1 MATFYNSDGQIQ
13 LTQQPKLQAGGA
25 SMFQDQAYSGFQ
37 AGQGFGRTPNQN
49 FYTSNAPMV
58 TSGTQLVPQQQNP
71 DPIGMS
77 QSMAP
82 QVQSVTSNGGQGLGQ
97 YQALLQALQ
106 QQGQTNLDQQQ
117 KAYKSLQSSILG
129 PQGYLSGVESAGM
142 NRINENQQNNLGHAE
157 QDLTSR
163 GLGNTTIRQG
173 VMNGV
178 NRNSEY
184 ERQNLQ
190 SQVGGQKASTAMQL
204 FGMNPAPQTDT
215 YLRLLT
221 QLGSGLR

>member
-1 MATFYNSDGQIQ
+1 MIMYNQDGSISN
-13 LTQQPKLQAGGA
+13 TPT
-25 SMFQDQAYSGFQ
+25 
-37 AGQGFGRTPNQN
+37 GFGSAMGQSFTPSFGSGSGYGNNVTN
-49 FYTSNAPMV
+49 FNS
-58 TSGTQLVPQQQNP
+58 SGGMSQDPYAQQNP
-71 DPIGMS
+71 DPIGMN

-82 QVQSVTSNGGQGLGQ
+82 QVRSVTSNGGQGLGQ